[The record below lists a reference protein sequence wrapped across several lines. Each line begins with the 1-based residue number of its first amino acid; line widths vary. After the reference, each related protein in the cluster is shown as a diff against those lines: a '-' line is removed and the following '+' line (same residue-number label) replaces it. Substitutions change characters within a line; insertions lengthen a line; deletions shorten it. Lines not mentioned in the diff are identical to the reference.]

1 MSIGKKVMLL
11 GLTGPIACAAIIFTI
26 VLIGG
31 SALDQTVL
39 EEAEH
44 MALAQSRSAAENVR
58 IVLDAQNALT
68 KQQLNSTIQ
77 FSEELLHDRG
87 NLVQE
92 PKVQQWLCKNQYT
105 GETST
110 VELPALSIGGM
121 SLGQVQSPAD
131 EVPFVDEVT
140 DWSQGTCTI
149 FQRMNDQG
157 DMLRVATSVLGK
169 DGHRAIG
176 TYIPAV
182 NPEGNKNPVVEKLMQ
197 GEPYYGRAFVVNKWY
212 STAYHPVTD
221 ADGDVIGALYVGLL
235 QEEAAELPQRLERL
249 SLGESGYVF
258 VVKGTGSD
266 KGMYIVSKNGTR
278 NGENILDTI
287 DANGEPCIQI
297 MIEKSIAAKDSEA
310 GGVVM
315 HEYAWQNKGEAD
327 PRDKLA
333 ALFYYEPWDWVV
345 GISTYKDDFQA
356 SVTSTRSALNWM
368 LIYVGIGAVAV
379 LVLIAVFSM
388 FATHVLV
395 KPLNT
400 MTASLRD
407 IAQGEGDLTKRL
419 RIDTKDEI
427 GELANWFNIFMDKL
441 QGIISRVANTASSL
455 SETSEKLLL
464 NASELA
470 EGAEEA
476 KGRSTSVAA
485 ASEEMAT
492 TMTNMAESI
501 QELTGNISAVGSSV
515 EELTNSISDISKNT
529 ETASSVATNAATLAE
544 ESNEKI
550 NRLGK
555 SAEAIGKIVGVI
567 EDIAEQTNL
576 LALNATI
583 EASRAGEAGKGF
595 AVVATEVKELAH
607 QTTEAIDDIRKTVS
621 GIQES
626 SDDAVNSIGAITKV
640 IEQIREASV
649 SIASAVEEQ
658 SATTKQISLSINQT
672 TDTAT
677 AISSGVSDSAT
688 ASREITENVQGVD
701 EATQRTASGAATTR
715 AHGDS
720 LAEFAFEINELVGGF
735 KV

>member
-1 MSIGKKVMLL
+1 MSIGKKVLLL
-11 GLTGPIACAAIIFTI
+11 GLAGPVACAAIIFTI

-39 EEAEH
+39 DEAEN
-44 MALAQSRSAAENVR
+44 MALVQSKSAAENVR
-58 IVLDAQNALT
+58 IILDAQNALT

-77 FSEELLHDRG
+77 FSEELLQNQG
-87 NLVQE
+87 NLVPE
-92 PKVQQWLCKNQYT
+92 PKVQQWQCTNQYT
-105 GETST
+105 GDTSI
-110 VELPALSIGGM
+110 VQLPALSIGGK
-121 SLGQVQSPAD
+121 SLGQVKSLAD

-140 DWSQGTCTI
+140 EWSHGTCTI
-149 FQRMNDQG
+149 FQRMNDEG
-157 DMLRVATSVLGK
+157 DMLRVATSVKGK

-182 NPEGNKNPVVEKLMQ
+182 NPEGNENPVVSKLLQ
-197 GEPYYGRAFVVNKWY
+197 GEPYYGRAFVVDKWY

-235 QEEAAELPQRLERL
+235 QEEAANLPKRLENL
-249 SLGESGYVF
+249 SLGDRGYVF
-258 VVKGTGSD
+258 VVKGTGAD
-266 KGMYIVSKNGTR
+266 KGKYIVSKDGFR
-278 NGENILDTI
+278 NGENVLDTL
-287 DANGEPCIQI
+287 DANGEPCIQL
-297 MIEKSIAAKDSEA
+297 MIDKSIAASGSET
-310 GGVVM
+310 GDVVL
-315 HEYAWQNKGEAD
+315 HEYAWQNKGEAGA
-327 PRDKLA
+327 REKLA

-356 SVTSTRSALNWM
+356 SVTSTRTALNWM
-368 LIYVGIGAVAV
+368 LIYVGIGALCV
-379 LVLIAVFSM
+379 LACIAVFSI
-388 FATHVLV
+388 FATKILV
-395 KPLNT
+395 KPLRT

-419 RIDTKDEI
+419 EIDTKDEI

-455 SETSEKLLL
+455 SETSEKLLST
-464 NASELA
+464 ASELA
-470 EGAEEA
+470 NGADEA

-485 ASEEMAT
+485 SSEQMAT
-492 TMTNMAESI
+492 TMTTMAASI
-501 QELTGNISAVGSSV
+501 QELTSNISNVGSSV
-515 EELTNSISDISKNT
+515 EELTNSIGDISKNT
-529 ETASSVATNAATLAE
+529 ETASSVATNAARLAE
-544 ESNEKI
+544 ASNKKI
-550 NRLGK
+550 NRLGNA
-555 SAEAIGKIVGVI
+555 AEAIGKIVGVI

-607 QTTEAIDDIRKTVS
+607 QTTDAIEDIRKTVS

-626 SDDAVNSIGAITKV
+626 SDDAVASIGEITEV
-640 IEQIREASV
+640 IEKIREASV

-658 SATTKQISLSINQT
+658 SVTTKQISQSINQT
-672 TDTAT
+672 TATAT
-677 AISSGVSDSAT
+677 SIASGVADSAT

-701 EATQRTASGAATTR
+701 QATQRTATGAATTR
-715 AHGDS
+715 AHGNN
-720 LAEFAFEINELVGGF
+720 LAESAQEINQLVGGF